1 MTKDAERMPLEH
13 YITKVSGPLHNQAA
27 QVESRVEYMIFRFGT
42 TLSSGIVWLLKGKL
56 YLKVL

>member
-27 QVESRVEYMIFRFGT
+27 QVESSVE
-42 TLSSGIVWLLKGKL
+42 
-56 YLKVL
+56 